1 MSGHSKWATTKHRKA
16 AQDAKRSALFS
27 KLSRN
32 ITVAAKEGGD
42 PNPANNASLAAAIE
56 KAKGYS
62 LPKDKIKTAID
73 KAFGTGKDAANYET
87 LTYEGYGP
95 AGVAILCE
103 ALTDNRNRTASEV
116 RHYFDKFGGNLG
128 QMGCVG
134 FMFTQKGV
142 IVVDL
147 EDADPDQLMMDALDA
162 GAEDFDAGEEAAQVT
177 TDPDNFTAVCNAL
190 EEKGYKFIS
199 ADVAQVPSTTT
210 ALTDPD
216 QLVNMGKLLDALDDD
231 DDVQNAWTTLENEED
246 LDR

>member
-1 MSGHSKWATTKHRKA
+1 MSGHSKWNNIKRKKEKTDGAKAKIFTKIGRELA
-16 AQDAKRSALFS
+16 
-27 KLSRN
+27 
-32 ITVAAKEGGD
+32 VAVKEGGGPD
-42 PNPANNASLAAAIE
+42 PASNSKLKDCIAKAKANNVPNDNIERIIKKAA
-56 KAKGYS
+56 G
-62 LPKDKIKTAID
+62 DN
-73 KAFGTGKDAANYET
+73 DADRYESMV
-87 LTYEGYGP
+87 YEGYGP
-95 AGVAILCE
+95 NGVAVIVE
-103 ALTDNRNRTASEV
+103 ALTDNRNRTAADV